1 MPHRP
6 FMLGIAGDSGAGK
19 TTISSG
25 IARLLGVG
33 RTTQICVD
41 DYHKYDRKQRAALGI
56 TPLNPECN
64 YMDIMEQHVRLLAQG
79 EPILKPVYNHST
91 GTFDP
96 PVYIPA
102 PKAVEV
108 EGRLIPRLV
117 ILEGLLTLYTPELRS
132 RYHLRVYL
140 DPEEELRREWK
151 IKRDVAKRGYTP
163 EQVVED
169 IERRMPDSQAF
180 IWPQK
185 EHADIVVRFYRP
197 PGYDP
202 ENPSTLNVRIAL
214 RRTLPK
220 LDLTEVLHPSDED
233 EALIRLEAR
242 KDADILDIR
251 GNVSAEKA
259 QALERIIWE
268 HLGPHAE
275 HFNPEYI
282 GTFWDKAGQ
291 SYPLALTQLIIAYYL
306 VRMRE
311 LAIQQGV
318 LHYGYAT

>member
-19 TTISSG
+19 TTVSSG
-25 IARLLGVG
+25 IARLLGVEK
-33 RTTQICVD
+33 TTNICVD

-102 PKAVEV
+102 PRAVEE
-108 EGRLIPRLV
+108 EGRLIPRVV
-117 ILEGLLTLYTPELRS
+117 ILEGLLTLYTSELRS
-132 RYHLRVYL
+132 RYHLKVYL

-163 EQVVED
+163 EQVVAD
-169 IERRMPDSQAF
+169 IERRMPDSRAF

-185 EHADIVVRFYRP
+185 EHADLVVRFYRP
-197 PGYDP
+197 PDYNP
-202 ENPSTLNVRIAL
+202 ENPSTLNVRITL
-214 RRTLPK
+214 KHTLPK
-220 LDLTEVLHPSDED
+220 LDLSEVLHPGEED
-233 EALIRLEAR
+233 APIRLETR

-251 GNVSAEKA
+251 GNVSAERA
-259 QALERIIWE
+259 QALERIIWD
-268 HLGPHAE
+268 HLDSHAE
-275 HFNPEYI
+275 HFDPELI
-282 GTFWDKAGQ
+282 GTFLDKAGQ

-306 VRMRE
+306 VKMRE

-318 LHYGYAT
+318 LNHA

>member
-1 MPHRP
+1 MPNRP

-25 IARLLGVG
+25 IARLLGVE

-64 YMDIMEQHVRLLAQG
+64 YLDILEQHVRLLAQG

-96 PVYIPA
+96 PVYIPP
-102 PKAVEV
+102 PKAVE
-108 EGRLIPRLV
+108 EMGRLIPRVV
-117 ILEGLLTLYTPELRS
+117 ILEGLLTLYTLELRS
-132 RYHLRVYL
+132 RYHLKVYL

-151 IKRDVAKRGYTP
+151 IRRDVAKRGYTP
-163 EQVVED
+163 EQVVAD

-220 LDLTEVLHPSDED
+220 LDLTEVLHLADEE
-233 EALIRLEAR
+233 EALLRLEAR
-242 KDADILDIR
+242 KNADVLDIT

-259 QALERIIWE
+259 QALERVIWE

-275 HFNPEYI
+275 QFNPEYI

-306 VRMRE
+306 VKMRE
-311 LAIQQGV
+311 LAIQKGV
-318 LHYGYAT
+318 LHYA

>member
-19 TTISSG
+19 TTISGG
-25 IARLLGVG
+25 IARLLGTE
-33 RTTQICVD
+33 RTTSICVD
-41 DYHKYDRKQRAALGI
+41 DYHKYDRKQRKELGI

-64 YMDIMEQHVRLLAQG
+64 YMDIMEQHVRLLAEG

-96 PVYIPA
+96 PVYVPA
-102 PKAVEV
+102 PRAVE
-108 EGRLIPRLV
+108 EGGRLIPRVV
-117 ILEGLLTLYTPELRS
+117 ILEGLLTLYSPALRG
-132 RYHLRVYL
+132 RYHLTVYL

-151 IKRDVAKRGYTP
+151 VKRDVAKRGYTP
-163 EQVVED
+163 EEVLAD
-169 IERRMPDSQAF
+169 IERRMPDSKAF

-185 EHADIVVRFYRP
+185 EHADIIVRFYRP

-214 RRTLPK
+214 KHTLPR
-220 LDLTEVLHPSDED
+220 LDLSEVLHSAYED

-242 KDADILDIR
+242 READILDIT
-251 GNVSAEKA
+251 GNVTPERA
-259 QALERIIWE
+259 QAFERIIWE
-268 HLGPHAE
+268 HLGAHAE
-275 HFNPEYI
+275 HFDPSLV

-306 VRMRE
+306 VKMRE
-311 LAIQQGV
+311 LAIERGHLRV
-318 LHYGYAT
+318 A

>member
-19 TTISSG
+19 TTVSSG
-25 IARLLGVG
+25 IARLLGVEKA
-33 RTTQICVD
+33 TNICVD

-102 PKAVEV
+102 PRAVEE
-108 EGRLIPRLV
+108 EGRLIPRVV

-132 RYHLRVYL
+132 RYHLKVYL

-163 EQVVED
+163 EQVVAD
-169 IERRMPDSQAF
+169 IERRMPDSRAF

-185 EHADIVVRFYRP
+185 EHADLVVRFYRP
-197 PGYDP
+197 PDYNP

-214 RRTLPK
+214 KHTLPK
-220 LDLTEVLHPSDED
+220 LDLSEVLHPGEED
-233 EALIRLEAR
+233 APIRLETR

-251 GNVSAEKA
+251 GNVSAERA
-259 QALERIIWE
+259 QALERIIWD
-268 HLGPHAE
+268 HLDSHAE
-275 HFNPEYI
+275 HFDPELI
-282 GTFWDKAGQ
+282 GTFLDKAGQ

-306 VRMRE
+306 VKMRE

-318 LHYGYAT
+318 LNHA

>member
-19 TTISSG
+19 TTVSSG
-25 IARLLGVG
+25 IARLLGVEKA
-33 RTTQICVD
+33 TNICVD

-102 PKAVEV
+102 PRAVEE
-108 EGRLIPRLV
+108 EGRLIPRVV

-132 RYHLRVYL
+132 RYHLKVYL

-169 IERRMPDSQAF
+169 IERRMPDSRAF

-185 EHADIVVRFYRP
+185 EHADLVVRFYRP
-197 PGYDP
+197 PDYNP

-214 RRTLPK
+214 KHTLPK
-220 LDLTEVLHPSDED
+220 LDLSEVLHPGEED
-233 EALIRLEAR
+233 APIRLETR

-251 GNVSAEKA
+251 GNVSAERA
-259 QALERIIWE
+259 QALERIIWD
-268 HLGPHAE
+268 HLDSHAE
-275 HFNPEYI
+275 HFDPELI
-282 GTFWDKAGQ
+282 GTFLDKAGQ

-306 VRMRE
+306 VKMRE

-318 LHYGYAT
+318 LNHA

>member
-19 TTISSG
+19 TTVSSG
-25 IARLLGVG
+25 IARLLGVEK
-33 RTTQICVD
+33 TTNICVD

-102 PKAVEV
+102 PRAVEE
-108 EGRLIPRLV
+108 EGRLIPRVV

-132 RYHLRVYL
+132 RYHLKVYL

-163 EQVVED
+163 EQVVAD
-169 IERRMPDSQAF
+169 IERRMPDSRAF

-185 EHADIVVRFYRP
+185 EHADLVVRFYRP
-197 PGYDP
+197 PDYNP
-202 ENPSTLNVRIAL
+202 ENPSTLNVRITLKHA
-214 RRTLPK
+214 LPK
-220 LDLTEVLHPSDED
+220 LDLSEFLHPGEED
-233 EALIRLEAR
+233 APIRLETR

-251 GNVSAEKA
+251 GNVSAERA
-259 QALERIIWE
+259 QALERIIWD
-268 HLGPHAE
+268 HLDSHAE
-275 HFNPEYI
+275 HFDPELI
-282 GTFWDKAGQ
+282 GTFLDKAGQ

-306 VRMRE
+306 VKMRE

-318 LHYGYAT
+318 LNHA